1 MSTVGSSVRTVAVTA
16 AGAWFTYHAVD
27 LVHGI
32 LLVGYPKQVGL
43 PAVD

>member
-1 MSTVGSSVRTVAVTA
+1 MTA